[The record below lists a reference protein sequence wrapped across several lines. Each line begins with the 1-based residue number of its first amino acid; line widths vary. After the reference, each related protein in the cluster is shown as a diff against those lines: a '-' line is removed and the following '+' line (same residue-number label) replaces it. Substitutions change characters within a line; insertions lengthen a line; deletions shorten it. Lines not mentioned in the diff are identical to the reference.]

1 MMGHELLFFPDYR
14 VANPYQQLLYDHAG
28 GWLHPRPAPVA
39 EALELLR
46 RKGPDERVI
55 FHLHWEDAAYRN
67 EADEPA
73 AWRAAQVFLDDLGA
87 FVDAGGRL
95 LWTLHNTA
103 PHDARYLAVHEALVA
118 RLPALADIVHVH
130 SRTGAAFAA
139 GRLGVAPER
148 VAVVPHGNYLPLH
161 RPRGGP
167 QAASRAALGL
177 PEDGRRVLLLFGR
190 LGAYKGGAELLGALA
205 ASAAGPDGQDGP
217 RLLVAGKQVEPLG
230 PRLDGLPD
238 AVRARVVV
246 RDGFVPE
253 GEVETLFHAADAVVL
268 PYRAILTSGAALL
281 ALSLARPVIA
291 PALPSLAELL
301 EDGRDALLY
310 DPGDAD
316 GLAGALRRF
325 AALAPGR
332 LVEMQAAALATA
344 AERHDW
350 RQGGL
355 LLDGLMRRLV
365 AMRRPMR
372 VPRSPTASGGAG
384 YG

>member
-1 MMGHELLFFPDYR
+1 MGHELLFFPDYR
-14 VANPYQQLLYDHAG
+14 AANPYQQLLYDHAG

-39 EALELLR
+39 EALQLLR
-46 RKGPDERVI
+46 QKGLDERVI
-55 FHLHWEDAAYRN
+55 LHLHWEDAVYRN
-67 EADEPA
+67 EPTSPRPGGGAGVPG
-73 AWRAAQVFLDDLGA
+73 RSGA
-87 FVDAGGRL
+87 FINAGGRL

-130 SRTGAAFAA
+130 SRTGAGFAV
-139 GRLGVAPER
+139 GRLGVAPEL

-190 LGAYKGGAELLGALA
+190 LGAYKGGAELLDALD
-205 ASAAGPDGQDGP
+205 AAGPDGP
-217 RLLVAGKQVEPLG
+217 HLLVAGKQVEPLG
-230 PRLDGLPD
+230 PRLDRLPN
-238 AVRARVVV
+238 AVRARIVV

-268 PYRAILTSGAALL
+268 PYRAILTSGTALL

-316 GLAGALRRF
+316 GLAGALHRF

-355 LLDGLMRRLV
+355 LLDGLMHRLV

-384 YG
+384 